1 MKIGLVTDSTA
12 DIPPDLVAR
21 HDIRVVP
28 ALVNIAGKSYRDGID
43 ITREEYYTRL
53 PRLNPPPTTSAPSV
67 GDFQERYED
76 LFRNGVSQIISI
88 HTAKSLS
95 GIFNGARLAAQDFG
109 QRIHVLDSNQLTLG
123 VGFPV
128 LTAAEAIGRGA
139 LLEEVI
145 SLVENVFRRTRV
157 AALLDTL
164 EYMRRSGRVSWT
176 RAFVGNILNIKPLV
190 ELKDG
195 IVHRSGQARTRT
207 QGILRLTEIL
217 HSWGPVERLAV
228 LHTNA
233 EVTARQLLEDLKPK
247 LASPPLVVNVTTTIG
262 THVGPNGLGF
272 AAVVA

>member
-21 HDIRVVP
+21 HDICVVP

-53 PRLNPPPTTSAPSV
+53 PRLNPTPTTSAPSV

>member
-12 DIPPDLVAR
+12 DIPPELVAR

-53 PRLNPPPTTSAPSV
+53 PRLNPTPTTSAPSV